1 VQRKLH
7 LSVTEILSEA
17 IRRSQP
23 STSGSMSGAY
33 PRFALLSLRD
43 IRRMSEQRTPDEERA
58 LDRIGEREGDPP
70 TRGEGGGG
78 SDLEESYAAPED
90 AESERTDGGGGG
102 DGGP

>member
-1 VQRKLH
+1 M
-7 LSVTEILSEA
+7 TEILSEA

-58 LDRIGEREGDPP
+58 LDRLGEREGDPP
-70 TRGEGGGG
+70 TSGEGGGG